1 MRNILHE
8 GDNVRHRTR
17 AKWGIG
23 KITAIN
29 RCGTIRVVFGDNKI
43 LSIAK
48 GVNYLVKVDSQGNKI

>member
-1 MRNILHE
+1 MKNILRE

-29 RCGTIRVVFGDNKI
+29 RGGTVRVVFEDNKI

-48 GVNYLVKVDSQGNKI
+48 GVNYLVKVDSQGNKM